1 MQKLMNKSKKIFI
14 AQVMFIICLAM
25 ILNITVFT
33 CDVKAV
39 TQSKRTGIDAFPE
52 SYREDLRKLQSIY
65 SNWTFTAFYTGINW
79 NDFLNGEC
87 SPIYK
92 NTVPNSSGPYV
103 AEGGYQTDPGFWC
116 ASRTAIAHYADP
128 RNFLNEAGIFQ
139 FMEMSYNPSVH
150 NKQGVEK
157 ILKGTFMDKSI
168 SVSAE
173 MDNTSVKARQD
184 ESNIIIAPNTKNKE
198 VAQEIGMTNFEVK
211 DKNDRTVSED
221 DVAGTGYKFI
231 NKQYKTEY
239 NMIVLGDVYEDTEI
253 SASDYV
259 VIKNY
264 LMGKGT
270 LSGRGKIAADVD
282 CDGEISASDYVRIK
296 NYLLGKLEISL
307 YSKKVQTATMRYS
320 DIIMKAAEDSGIS
333 PYSIAIKIIQE
344 VSSQG
349 SNSTSGKYPGYEGYY
364 NFFNWGASDKG
375 DDGKSAVEKGLI
387 FAKGKGWYN
396 QYISI
401 VEGAKMMANNYV
413 SIGQNT
419 SYFYKFNVIDNGK
432 HSLYTHQYM
441 SNIMDPSSQAGS
453 LFNTYDKNGVLDS
466 SINFIIP
473 VYDNMPSEK
482 CGTPTTMNT
491 SDPNTRYVHGTEV
504 RLRTGVGT
512 NCDVIKKLNTEY
524 VYVIDFNAGNA
535 NGYSWWKVR
544 TSNGVE
550 GYIAVDK
557 SWVNC

>member
-1 MQKLMNKSKKIFI
+1 MQKLKYKSKKIFI
-14 AQVMFIICLAM
+14 AQVIFIICLAM

-33 CDVKAV
+33 SDVKAV
-39 TQSKRTGIDAFPE
+39 TQTKRTGIDAFPE

-65 SNWTFTAFYTGINW
+65 GNWTFTAFYTGISW

-87 SPIYK
+87 SPINK
-92 NTVPNSSGPYV
+92 NTVPNSSDPYV
-103 AEGGYQTDPGFWC
+103 APGGYQTDPGFWC
-116 ASRTAIAHYADP
+116 ASRAAIAHYADP

-173 MDNTSVKARQD
+173 MDNTSVKAKQ
-184 ESNIIIAPNTKNKE
+184 EGSHIIVAPNTKNSE
-198 VAQEIGMTNFEVK
+198 VAAAIGMTNFEVK
-211 DKNDRTVSED
+211 DKNDKTVSAD
-221 DVAGTGYKFI
+221 SVPGTGYKFI

-239 NMIVLGDVYEDTEI
+239 TMIILGDVYEDTEI

-270 LSGRGKIAADVD
+270 LSNIGKIAADVD

-296 NYLLGKLEISL
+296 NYLMGKLEITL
-307 YSKKVQTATMRYS
+307 YSKTVQTATMRYS

-344 VSSQG
+344 VGRQG
-349 SNSTSGKYPGYEGYY
+349 SGSTSGTYPGYEGYY

-375 DDGKSAVEKGLI
+375 NDGKSAVEKGLI
-387 FAKGKGWYN
+387 FAKGKGWNN
-396 QYISI
+396 QYTSI

-441 SNIMDPSSQAGS
+441 TNIMDPSSQAGN
-453 LFNTYDKNGVLDS
+453 LFNTYDQNGVLDS

-482 CGTPTTMNT
+482 CGTPTTMDT
-491 SDPNTRYVHGTEV
+491 SDPNTRYVSGTDV
-504 RLRTGVGT
+504 RLRKGPGT
-512 NCDVIKKLNTEY
+512 NYDVIKKLYTEY
-524 VYVIDFNAGNA
+524 VCVINFNAGNA
-535 NGYSWWKVR
+535 NGYTWWKVR
-544 TSNGVE
+544 TSDGTE
-550 GYIAVDK
+550 GYIAYDK
-557 SWVNC
+557 EYIN